1 MMLGAM
7 TIHGIIPCPSVIQ
20 NQPELF
26 WGLVASMWLG
36 NATSIFRAWICASR
50 LAEILPASVGKKA

>member
-1 MMLGAM
+1 
-7 TIHGIIPCPSVIQ
+7 VIQ

-36 NATSIFRAWICASR
+36 NAMLLIINLPLSASGFG
-50 LAEILPASVGKKA
+50 S